1 MVLEGVPITSDFV
14 APGWVQR
21 TLKTV
26 PVGPARLA
34 LRPTDH
40 AQPVEEHG
48 AAHFAVPPSYIAVTW
63 SAIPPRLF
71 GVGVG
76 IGLHYLPLPDRLLWS
91 HILGHGRKMM

>member
-1 MVLEGVPITSDFV
+1 MVLENVPIISNFS
-14 APGWVQR
+14 PNRVQH

-26 PVGPARLA
+26 PVGPACLA

-40 AQPVEEHG
+40 AQPVEKHG
-48 AAHFAVPPSYIAVTW
+48 VAHFGVPPSYIAVTW

-76 IGLHYLPLPDRLLWS
+76 IGFHYLSLPDRLLWS
-91 HILGHGRKMM
+91 YILGHECKMM